1 MSLINL
7 TTGKIESV
15 KVDGSTLVAS
25 DLTSSKALHI
35 LGSVEGRLEYRTLVE
50 NRASSPDVESL
61 QSATNSIRAA
71 KVAVLDQIHTDRIK
85 GGRS

>member
-15 KVDGSTLVAS
+15 KVDGSTFVAT
-25 DLTSSKALHI
+25 DLTSSRALVI
-35 LGSVEGRLEYRTLVE
+35 LSSVEGRLEYRTLVE
-50 NRASSPDVESL
+50 NRCGSADVESL
-61 QSATNSIRAA
+61 QSATNAIRSA